1 MPDDVAGTAPD
12 PGPDPGSDPG
22 TAAAP
27 GEPRQ
32 RGSRVALAGVVFA
45 ALFVAGW
52 LLLQRSPSVQST
64 DQELL
69 DYLSRPDLRRGSR
82 LAGLY
87 IVPFAGIAFIWFLAA
102 FRDRI
107 VRAGGR
113 EHTIF
118 ATVQLVAG
126 SVFVTAVFAVGAS
139 ELATVWVAESMAPDR
154 IDLDAM
160 RPMIAFGA
168 ALAQIV
174 AVRSSAVFIAVS
186 TTRARRAGLFPTWFA
201 VVGWV
206 MAAALLVVASTWR
219 PVVLVIP
226 AWVLGASI
234 AVLSSRPASGGV
246 VDA

>member
-1 MPDDVAGTAPD
+1 M
-12 PGPDPGSDPG
+12 
-22 TAAAP
+22 
-27 GEPRQ
+27 
-32 RGSRVALAGVVFA
+32 
-45 ALFVAGW
+45 
-52 LLLQRSPSVQST
+52 
-64 DQELL
+64 
-69 DYLSRPDLRRGSR
+69 
-82 LAGLY
+82 
-87 IVPFAGIAFIWFLAA
+87 
-102 FRDRI
+102 
-107 VRAGGR
+107 RAGGR